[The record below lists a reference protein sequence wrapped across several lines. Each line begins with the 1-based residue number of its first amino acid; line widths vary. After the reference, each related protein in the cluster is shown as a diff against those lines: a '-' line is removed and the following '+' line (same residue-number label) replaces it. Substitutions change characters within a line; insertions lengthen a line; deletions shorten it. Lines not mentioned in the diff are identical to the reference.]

1 MKINELI
8 NKLSEIKN
16 KYGDLE
22 IVGNDNYDIYKVE
35 VQKFVKTNCK
45 YNDIVVRQTENLNEN
60 YLEEMYID
68 DKRYSKYFV
77 SKGIC
82 VKLY

>member
-1 MKINELI
+1 M
-8 NKLSEIKN
+8 
-16 KYGDLE
+16 
-22 IVGNDNYDIYKVE
+22 E